1 MSDLKHTL
9 CYTLCSTRV
18 WAGRKRLTRIHNLS
32 FEFMENE
39 CLLMG
44 EMKSSQ
50 VKRKSKS
57 LLRTESGRVVKKTDV
72 AS

>member
-1 MSDLKHTL
+1 MPDLKHTL
-9 CYTLCSTRV
+9 SLCSTRV
-18 WAGRKRLTRIHNLS
+18 WAGRKRLTHIHNLS
-32 FEFMENE
+32 FEFMDNQ
-39 CLLMG
+39 CLLMD

-57 LLRTESGRVVKKTDV
+57 LLGTESGGVVKKTDV